1 MAEKERIFSIELDT
15 GELTD
20 SAREVQGAL
29 GGLGKTLTRI
39 TNAIAGAF
47 AFSEAAEYLQT
58 AAEAGGRLDKQLL
71 VLRLAF
77 GKLIAA
83 IGRAIAPL
91 GEVFL
96 PMVSRA
102 AYAATAVVNSIG
114 RILNA
119 LFGGSEGFDALSDSA
134 TNTETAVR
142 SAAGAIRRSLAGFDQ
157 LERLD
162 APTGGGY
169 SAGATAGETAVQNT
183 LGKLNLMEKLIV
195 SKIETLLKPLKAIDL
210 APVAEAFDRIRAAIA
225 PITKELF
232 AGLEWAWYNLLTPLA
247 RWTVE
252 DAIPVFLDGL
262 SAALTALGSV
272 IAAVKPYAQVLWD
285 TLLLPLAQWTGGMI
299 LEILEGLTQKLQ
311 GVSRWIGENQ
321 SVVRAMTAVAAAFLA
336 VWAGGQVAAWLT
348 EAKGLSGFFGA
359 FLQSV
364 LSVAAAVGLLG
375 TDFGA
380 LPEIAG
386 SALSGIRQ
394 VLQGFPQWLREKVLA
409 LMPQEFKDTANKCIR
424 LINGLLQVA
433 ASGMNFII
441 RSINSLSFTVPKW
454 VPLVGG
460 QSIGYSLKN
469 VTPPQIPYLARGA
482 VLPANRPFMAVVGD
496 QRHGTNIEA
505 PLATI
510 QEAVAIVMEDM
521 VKSNMAGHEATVS
534 VLREILEAVLGIEI
548 GDDIIGRAAIRYN
561 RKMAVVRG
569 GY

>member
-1 MAEKERIFSIELDT
+1 MAEKESILSIQLDT
-15 GELTD
+15 GELSD

-39 TNAIAGAF
+39 ANAITGAF
-47 AFSEAAEYLQT
+47 AVSEVAQYLDAA
-58 AAEAGGRLDKQLL
+58 AKAGGRLDKQLL

-77 GKLIAA
+77 GKLRTA

-96 PMVSRA
+96 PMISRA
-102 AYAATAVVNSIG
+102 AYAATAMVNSIG
-114 RILNA
+114 RILSA
-119 LFGGSEGFDALSDSA
+119 LFGGSEGFHALSDSA
-134 TNTETAVR
+134 EAAQSSVR
-142 SAAGAIRRSLAGFDQ
+142 AASGSIRRSLAGFDE

-162 APTGGGY
+162 APGGG
-169 SAGATAGETAVQNT
+169 GASTAQTVVQNT
-183 LGKLNLMEKLIV
+183 LGKLDLMEKLIV
-195 SKIETLLKPLKAIDL
+195 SKIETLLKPLKDIDL
-210 APVAEAFDRIRAAIA
+210 TPAIKAFEGLQEAFR

-247 RWTVE
+247 QWTAEEAV
-252 DAIPVFLDGL
+252 PVFLEGL

-272 IAAVKPYAQVLWD
+272 IEAVKPYAQWLWEE
-285 TLLLPLAQWTGGMI
+285 LLLPLAQWTGGMI

-321 SVVRAMTAVAAAFLA
+321 SAVRAMTAVAAAFLA
-336 VWAGGQVAAWLT
+336 VWSGGQVASWLT
-348 EAKGLSGFFGA
+348 EAEGLTGFFGG
-359 FLQSV
+359 LLKGV
-364 LSVAAAVGLLG
+364 LAVIAAVGLLG
-375 TDFGA
+375 EDFGG
-380 LPEIAG
+380 LPGLANR
-386 SALSGIRQ
+386 ALSGIRQ

-409 LMPQEFKDTANKCIR
+409 LLPQEFKDTANKGIR
-424 LINGLLQVA
+424 VVNGLLQVVA
-433 ASGMNFII
+433 AGLNFII
-441 RSINSLSFTVPKW
+441 KSINSLSFTVPKW

-482 VLPANRPFMAVVGD
+482 VLPANKPFLAMVGD

-510 QEAVAIVMEDM
+510 QDAVAIVMEDM

-534 VLREILEAVLGIEI
+534 VLQEILEAVLGIEI
-548 GDDIIGRAAIRYN
+548 GDDVIGQATARYN